1 MDPYVI
7 AKVYDGLGDS
17 DRAMEWLERSY
28 TEHSPFVPGGI
39 RSEFWT
45 DRLRSDPRFQD
56 LLRRMKYPAE
66 RRPMTGARLGPCES
80 VAPTGAGGVEN
91 ATALL
96 RR

>member
-1 MDPYVI
+1 MGLRLRGPRPAGSALLDRLKGLSARHYVDPYVI

-39 RSEFWT
+39 RSEYWT

-56 LLRRMKYPAE
+56 LLRRMKYPADGS
-66 RRPMTGARLGPCES
+66 R
-80 VAPTGAGGVEN
+80 
-91 ATALL
+91 
-96 RR
+96 